1 MSSPYNVPP
10 QQQPPP
16 LDQRYSFR
24 PPRWRTRGIGFGVF
38 LIILGGLALLDNL
51 GLLSWWRWDVV
62 WPVAL
67 IVLGVLIIAR
77 RSRWP

>member
-1 MSSPYNVPP
+1 MGSPYNVPP

-24 PPRWRTRGIGFGVF
+24 HPRWRTRGVGFGVF
-38 LIILGGLALLDNL
+38 LIVIGAIALLENL
-51 GLLSWWRWDVV
+51 GLLWWWRWDVF
-62 WPVAL
+62 WPAAL
-67 IVLGVLIIAR
+67 IALGVWVIAR

>member
-10 QQQPPP
+10 HQQPPP

-24 PPRWRTRGIGFGVF
+24 PPRWRTRGIGFGVL
-38 LIILGGLALLDNL
+38 LILIGAAALLENL
-51 GLLSWWRWDVV
+51 GLLWWWRWDVF
-62 WPVAL
+62 WPAVL
-67 IVLGVLIIAR
+67 IAVGVLIIVR